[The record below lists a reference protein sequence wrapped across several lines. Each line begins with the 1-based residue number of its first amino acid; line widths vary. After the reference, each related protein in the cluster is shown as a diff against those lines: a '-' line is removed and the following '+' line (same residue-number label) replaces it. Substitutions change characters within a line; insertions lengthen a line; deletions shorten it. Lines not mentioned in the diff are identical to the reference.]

1 MLEIH
6 HNCLFANPAD
16 FVESDSST
24 RLLRQEL
31 SDKTVDTGEKTTL

>member
-1 MLEIH
+1 MFEIH

-24 RLLRQEL
+24 CLLRHVGCVRIEGQ
-31 SDKTVDTGEKTTL
+31 DG